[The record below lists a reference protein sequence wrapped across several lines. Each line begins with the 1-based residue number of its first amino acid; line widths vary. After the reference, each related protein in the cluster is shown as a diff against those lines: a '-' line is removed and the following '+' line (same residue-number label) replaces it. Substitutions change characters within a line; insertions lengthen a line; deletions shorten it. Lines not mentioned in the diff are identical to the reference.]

1 MFSDKVNA
9 WMSTIRIEDPD
20 RKASVMESSV
30 TAMISGSGTLGER
43 LSSLHQQLLET
54 VPSVDRIACAI
65 YESSDGSLK
74 TFINSTRTGKA
85 IAGYEY
91 KLADSHSLSELARTG
106 NFRVLDDIASAIT
119 ADTAHSKW
127 LLEQGYQS
135 SFTVPLFDSQALLGF
150 VFFDSV
156 RTGAFPPPVQRDLV
170 LYSSLIGMSITGEL
184 TAVRTLVEATRVA
197 RALTVMRDFE
207 TGRHLDRM
215 ARYSRIIARKVAPR
229 HGRDDEFIE
238 MVYLFAPLHDIGKI
252 GIPDR
257 ILLKQGPLDP
267 EERRIMESHVEK
279 GVQMIDRTIGTS
291 GTHQLPSSQVLHNI
305 VSCHHELLDGSGY
318 PQKRMGADVPL
329 EGRIVTVSDIFD
341 ALTSRRPYKD
351 SWSNE
356 QAFAELRRMVAL
368 GKLDGECVEALID
381 SPDEVREVQQR
392 FGDHMDDAEQAR
404 PA

>member
-1 MFSDKVNA
+1 MD
-9 WMSTIRIEDPD
+9 
-20 RKASVMESSV
+20 SSV
-30 TAMISGSGTLGER
+30 KALISDSGTLSER
-43 LSSLHQQLLET
+43 LSALHHQLLET

-65 YESSDGSLK
+65 YEAGDGSLK
-74 TFINSTRTGKA
+74 TFINSTRKGKA

-91 KLADSHSLSELARTG
+91 KLADSHSLSELANTG
-106 NFRVLDDIASAIT
+106 SFRVLDDIASAIT
-119 ADTAHSKW
+119 SDTAHSKW

-135 SFTVPLFDSQALLGF
+135 SFTVPLFDAQALLGF

-156 RTGAFPPPVQRDLV
+156 RKGAFPPPVQRDLV
-170 LYSSLIGMSITGEL
+170 LYSSLIGMSISGEL

-267 EERRIMESHVEK
+267 EERRVMESHVEK

-305 VSCHHELLDGSGY
+305 VSCHHEFIDGSGY
-318 PQKRMGADVPL
+318 PGKLKGDDVPL
-329 EGRIVTVSDIFD
+329 EARIVTVSDIFD
-341 ALTSRRPYKD
+341 ALTSRRPYKEG
-351 SWSNE
+351 WSNN
-356 QAFAELRRMVAL
+356 QAFAELRKMVGQ
-368 GKLDGECVEALID
+368 GKLDGECVQALID
-381 SPDEVREVQQR
+381 SPDEVREVQKR
-392 FGDHMDDAEQAR
+392 FGDHTEDQDTAQPR
-404 PA
+404 

>member
-1 MFSDKVNA
+1 MALSV
-9 WMSTIRIEDPD
+9 
-20 RKASVMESSV
+20 KAL
-30 TAMISGSGTLGER
+30 ISGSGTLSER
-43 LSSLHQQLLET
+43 LSALHHQLLET

-65 YESSDGSLK
+65 YDASDGSLK
-74 TFINSTRTGKA
+74 TFINSTRKGKA
-85 IAGYEY
+85 ITGYEY
-91 KLADSHSLSELARTG
+91 KLAESHSLSQLANTG

-119 ADTAHSKW
+119 SDTAHSRW

-135 SFTVPLFDSQALLGF
+135 SFTVPLFDSQDLLGF

-156 RTGAFPPPVQRDLV
+156 YKGAFPSQVQRDLV
-170 LYSSLIGMSITGEL
+170 LYSSLISMSISGEI

-215 ARYSRIIARKVAPR
+215 ARYSRIIARQVAIDR
-229 HGRDDEFIE
+229 GRDDEFVE

-257 ILLKQGPLDP
+257 ILLKSGPLDP
-267 EERRIMESHVEK
+267 EERRIMETHVEK
-279 GVQMIDRTIGTS
+279 GVQIIDRTIGTS

-305 VSCHHELLDGSGY
+305 VHCHHEFLDGSGY
-318 PQKRMGADVPL
+318 PRKLKGDDIPL
-329 EGRIVTVSDIFD
+329 EARIVTVSDIFD

-351 SWSNE
+351 VWSNDM
-356 QAFAELRRMVAL
+356 AFAELLKMVEQ
-368 GKLDGECVEALID
+368 GKLDAGCVKALMD
-381 SPDEVREVQQR
+381 SPDEVSDVQRR
-392 FGDHMDDAEQAR
+392 FGDALDRSD